1 MDLKVNFFDL
11 LGWKVNTIE
20 RTETIP
26 GKVFINWDGKN
37 VYGQKLGSGVY
48 FAIPASSENLDV
60 IKIVLLKK

>member
-1 MDLKVNFFDL
+1 
-11 LGWKVNTIE
+11 VNTIE
-20 RTETIP
+20 RTKTIP

-37 VYGQKLGSGVY
+37 VNGQKLGSGVY